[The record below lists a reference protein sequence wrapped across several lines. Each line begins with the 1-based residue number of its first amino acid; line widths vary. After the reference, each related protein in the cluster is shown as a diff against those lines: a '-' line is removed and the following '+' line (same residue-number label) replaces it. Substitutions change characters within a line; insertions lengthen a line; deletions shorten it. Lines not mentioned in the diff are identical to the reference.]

1 MEVELQMVVYRGL
14 LHTPTTSSLKKK
26 KNVSV
31 RRLDGPQTEVGI
43 NRKKFVP
50 ILRFASQPSSL

>member
-26 KNVSV
+26 KVSV
-31 RRLDGPQTEVGI
+31 RRLDGPQTDLGI
-43 NRKKFVP
+43 NREKFLP